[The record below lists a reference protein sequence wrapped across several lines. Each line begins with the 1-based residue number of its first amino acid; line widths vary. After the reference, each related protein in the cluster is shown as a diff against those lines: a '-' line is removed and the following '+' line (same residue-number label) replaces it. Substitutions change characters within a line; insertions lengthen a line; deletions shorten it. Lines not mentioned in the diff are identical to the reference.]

1 MLLSECW
8 LCLHDVGD
16 HVSCERWDD
25 IKNPIDY
32 PGAVLVRGRGQ
43 ITMADVKWREERTYI
58 IHHYTSHP
66 VKKNGRLFRFTSS
79 TDQLKILI
87 QMKFGLISCLIICLS
102 LDLRSCVWFG
112 HYQVTDIGLEA
123 GSVITDEQKLPID
136 GAGSLSEPLLYLTL
150 TSMF

>member
-1 MLLSECW
+1 
-8 LCLHDVGD
+8 
-16 HVSCERWDD
+16 
-25 IKNPIDY
+25 
-32 PGAVLVRGRGQ
+32 
-43 ITMADVKWREERTYI
+43 MADVKWREERTYI

-136 GAGSLSEPLLYLTL
+136 GAGSLSEPLLDLTL
-150 TSMF
+150 TIMF